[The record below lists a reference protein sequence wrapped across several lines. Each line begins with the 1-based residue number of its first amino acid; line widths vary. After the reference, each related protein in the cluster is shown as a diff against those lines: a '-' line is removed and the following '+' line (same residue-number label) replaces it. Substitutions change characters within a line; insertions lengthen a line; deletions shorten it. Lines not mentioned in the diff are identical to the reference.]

1 MLGHEVLMSRYRART
16 APSREDEQVQ
26 QGLGR
31 ARREVADAIRVARS
45 TRTPRAERV
54 GRELQRVMQ
63 AIDAVG
69 VISPQTPSDP
79 DLIPESDRVESF
91 RERMAKERDE
101 RWSKRRAERAE
112 RRKRRRAAE
121 VSDER

>member
-1 MLGHEVLMSRYRART
+1 
-16 APSREDEQVQ
+16 
-26 QGLGR
+26 
-31 ARREVADAIRVARS
+31 
-45 TRTPRAERV
+45 
-54 GRELQRVMQ
+54 MQ